1 MPWLIYLSPGCI
13 SEPLTPDFMRLLCR
27 DLRNDWERFAKE
39 LRIGRARIQSIKQQN
54 KNTIPEKI
62 VMDILANWLK
72 RQPKVDDK
80 VILPT
85 SKHNKD
91 KSRIFIRITCP
102 CDSYP
107 PYTPL
112 LYSKIG
118 VYRGIHNFL
127 IFALKHRLWVLVRTA
142 SNLKSPDRNHTITSI

>member
-1 MPWLIYLSPGCI
+1 
-13 SEPLTPDFMRLLCR
+13 MRLLCR

-72 RQPKVDDK
+72 RQPKVNDK

-91 KSRIFIRITCP
+91 KSLIVIRIACP

-107 PYTPL
+107 LTPHIYIVKL
-112 LYSKIG
+112 GFTG
-118 VYRGIHNFL
+118 VYIIFSFFL
-127 IFALKHRLWVLVRTA
+127 LQRVPTIYVLSKKKEKNIIFF
-142 SNLKSPDRNHTITSI
+142 I